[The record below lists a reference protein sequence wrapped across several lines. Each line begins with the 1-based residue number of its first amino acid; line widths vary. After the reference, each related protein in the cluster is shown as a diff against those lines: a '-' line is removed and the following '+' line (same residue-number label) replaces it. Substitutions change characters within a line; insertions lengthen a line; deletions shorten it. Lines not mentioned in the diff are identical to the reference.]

1 MSRLSFTLE
10 KESPGSKA
18 RAARFQTAHGEVRT
32 PVFMPVGTQATVKN
46 MTVEGLKALDAQVL
60 LANTYHL
67 LLRPGPEV
75 FKKFGGI
82 HKFMNWDRPVLT
94 DSGGFQIF
102 SLPESRVITE
112 EGAQFRSYVDGEVHF
127 LSPESSIEMQRVI
140 GSDIMMVLDQ
150 CIPSTA
156 SHEQTEAAMQ
166 LTHRWAERSLR
177 ARGDS
182 PQALFGIV
190 QGACH
195 RDLRKRS
202 AEFLRALPFDGLAI
216 GGLAVGETH
225 EQRYAFTDLTTDHLP
240 KDLPRYLMGVGT
252 PIDILE
258 SVHRGVDMF
267 DCIIPTQLAQRGTA
281 FTSHGRLHFR
291 RSVYKFSDEPLDT
304 ACNCSTCRNH
314 PRAYIHHLI
323 KADETLGWQLLA
335 THNIAFYQRL
345 MAEMRAAI
353 LAGEFLAYYNRQR
366 PELGRSDE
374 DNPPVHPAPARVKRL
389 PRLGDY
395 EVHVSP
401 QGFNSI
407 RQLSSGEVMHSV
419 SAPEEEANRLYIEQ
433 SHLAARL
440 RRRDEDDVQPLVIW
454 DVGLGAASN
463 AMAAVHCAERELAA
477 ASATAL
483 RPLHILSFERDLDPL
498 KLAAR
503 HAARF
508 PHLRHGAPHD
518 LLKGNHWN
526 HASGL
531 IDWCL
536 HHGDFLEFIEAVP
549 APDLIFYD
557 PFSSKTDTAL
567 WQAEVFARIHR
578 HCQPRPAEL
587 YTYSASTAVRV
598 ALLSAGFYVAEG
610 VGTGPKAT
618 TTVAYTQLSDRNNAS
633 DAPRLLGAEW
643 LARWRRSD
651 SKHPPGLD
659 EPQKA
664 IAAQRI
670 EGHPQ
675 FAPTTKP
682 PT

>member
-1 MSRLSFTLE
+1 MSRLSFKLE

-46 MTVEGLKALDAQVL
+46 MTVDILKDLDAQVL

-75 FKKFGGI
+75 FRKFGGI
-82 HKFMNWDRPVLT
+82 HRFMGWDRPVLT

-102 SLPESRVITE
+102 SLPESRIMTE
-112 EGAQFRSYVDGEVHF
+112 EGAQFRSYVDGEMHF
-127 LSPESSIEMQRVI
+127 LSPESSIEMQRAI

-156 SHEQTEAAMQ
+156 SHEQTEAAMH

-195 RDLRKRS
+195 ADLRKRS

-225 EQRYAFTDLTTDHLP
+225 EQRYAFADLTTNYLP

-258 SVHRGVDMF
+258 AVHRGVDMF
-267 DCIIPTQLAQRGTA
+267 DCIIPSQLAQRGTA

-291 RSVYKFSDEPLDT
+291 RSVYKFSEEPLDAT
-304 ACNCSTCRNH
+304 CNCSTCRKH
-314 PRAYIHHLI
+314 PRAYLHHLI

-366 PELGRSDE
+366 PELGRTDE
-374 DNPPVHPAPARVKRL
+374 DNPPVHPAPARVKR
-389 PRLGDY
+389 PPQLGDY
-395 EVHVSP
+395 EVQVSP

-407 RQLSSGEVMHSV
+407 RQLSSGEVMHSI

-433 SHLAARL
+433 SHLAIRL
-440 RRRDEDDVQPLVIW
+440 RRRDENDIQPLIIW

-477 ASATAL
+477 AGPTAL
-483 RPLHILSFERDLDPL
+483 RPLHIVSFERDLDPL

-518 LLKGNHWN
+518 LLKNGKWN
-526 HASGL
+526 HTSGL
-531 IDWCL
+531 IEWRL
-536 HHGDFLEFIEAVP
+536 IHGDFLEFIEA
-549 APDLIFYD
+549 APPPGLIFYD

-567 WQAEVFARIHR
+567 WHTGVFARIHR
-578 HCQPRPAEL
+578 HCQPGPAEL

-598 ALLSAGFYVAEG
+598 ALLNAGFYVAEG
-610 VGTGPKAT
+610 IGTGPKAT
-618 TTVAYTQLSDRNNAS
+618 TTVAYTQLSKHNATP
-633 DAPRLLGAEW
+633 DEPRLLGAEW

-651 SKHPPGLD
+651 SKYPPGLD
-659 EPQKA
+659 DEQKVA
-664 IAAQRI
+664 AAQRI
-670 EGHPQ
+670 EQHPQ
-675 FAPTTKP
+675 FAPTPKP
-682 PT
+682 SV